1 MDLGLCVTITHFIGS
16 ANAFC
21 IFRNSI
27 ESMSPTQVFV
37 PCFSVFFFLII
48 ADLLNKLSNLT
59 HLLSSHRDM
68 GCRLP
73 KLRKTEER
81 HSPGNIYSTL
91 RRPQVETKVGVAYT
105 YHFLDFLLGKEGMKC
120 SSTSCQ
126 SSLFNRQK
134 HVPIYVY
141 RCFLCSSWE
150 LELAL
155 RNLAETHTARSL
167 FTSALWSFFISI
179 LQLIILVIRPM
190 PLRFWCHPVFYG
202 EKKKLWQPDC
212 ELLPSAKLTLKRAS
226 E

>member
-27 ESMSPTQVFV
+27 DSMSPTQVFV
-37 PCFSVFFFLII
+37 PCFSVFFFFLII

-134 HVPIYVY
+134 HIPIYVY

-150 LELAL
+150 RKLAL

-167 FTSALWSFFISI
+167 VTSAVWSF
-179 LQLIILVIRPM
+179 L
-190 PLRFWCHPVFYG
+190 
-202 EKKKLWQPDC
+202 
-212 ELLPSAKLTLKRAS
+212 SASFSSLY
-226 E
+226 